1 MRRSKISKLLRMLNQ
16 KRRMQWTRRS
26 RTHMKKENVV
36 PGIRKWNRK
45 FPKENITTAAAAA
58 QALAATKGKCLAA
71 VEGRRD
77 PSSSPGGNT
86 DEGIKEQTWI
96 C

>member
-1 MRRSKISKLLRMLNQ
+1 
-16 KRRMQWTRRS
+16 
-26 RTHMKKENVV
+26 MKKENVV

-45 FPKENITTAAAAA
+45 FPKENNITTAAAAA
-58 QALAATKGKCLAA
+58 RASAATKGKRLAA

-86 DEGIKEQTWI
+86 DEGIKEQT
-96 C
+96 